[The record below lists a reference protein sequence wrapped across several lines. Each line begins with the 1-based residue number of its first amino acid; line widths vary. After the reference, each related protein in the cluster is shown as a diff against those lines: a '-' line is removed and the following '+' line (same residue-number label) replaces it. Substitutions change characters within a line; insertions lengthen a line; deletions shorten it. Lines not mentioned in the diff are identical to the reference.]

1 MLKIEKV
8 RKEPQVA
15 SRHLHV
21 LAQPWPLEEWPL
33 ANSVGR
39 TEKEPN
45 RASLF
50 SENTSSEKKVR
61 KGDRS
66 QYSKQAVK
74 FK

>member
-15 SRHLHV
+15 SRHLYV

-45 RASLF
+45 RASILREHVF
-50 SENTSSEKKVR
+50 REK
-61 KGDRS
+61 G
-66 QYSKQAVK
+66 A
-74 FK
+74 

>member
-15 SRHLHV
+15 SRHLYV

-39 TEKEPN
+39 TEKEVQ
-45 RASLF
+45 RTEQSLSLLREHVF
-50 SENTSSEKKVR
+50 REK
-61 KGDRS
+61 G
-66 QYSKQAVK
+66 A
-74 FK
+74 